1 MKKNIA
7 LIHGFITQMF
17 IILMLVLLT
26 VSRSMTKKCVYK
38 NNRPCMVRPMLIDLN
53 TDELH
58 YYPFVRHGSCNI
70 FEYLFGKIYVDSK
83 SKI

>member
-1 MKKNIA
+1 MQ
-7 LIHGFITQMF
+7 LF

-26 VSRSMTKKCVYK
+26 FGRSITKKCVCK

-58 YYPFVRHGSCNI
+58 YYPFFRHGSCNI
-70 FEYLFGKIYVDSK
+70 FEDIFGERYVDIK